1 LQPLVCTIV
10 LGDELRKA
18 RLAAGLTQEVL
29 AHKARLSRNY
39 VSLLE
44 LNEKSPTIQVLGRL
58 CKALHVK
65 MSALIARTEREGNDE

>member
-1 LQPLVCTIV
+1 V

-18 RLAAGLTQEVL
+18 RINAGLTQEVL

-44 LNEKSPTIQVLGRL
+44 LNEKSPTIQTLTRI

-65 MSALIARTEREGNDE
+65 ASALIARIEREDNG